1 MPADPG
7 RPPAGQAAGVVK
19 VRLSG
24 DLPAL
29 AALAALL
36 ASHPAADILTGPDG
50 PYLNRREPGSWHRPP
65 PPGYPAPGRPR
76 IGRRLSPRSTP

>member
-1 MPADPG
+1 M
-7 RPPAGQAAGVVK
+7 VK

-50 PYLNRREPGSWHRPP
+50 PRANRREPGSRIYLTVRVPVPGQARGLAHHRQAIRQPP
-65 PPGYPAPGRPR
+65 LTRLA
-76 IGRRLSPRSTP
+76 RRALPS